1 MSHTESPAADELVA
15 LAPDPGTL
23 SDRGLRAWT
32 ERMAVHPLG
41 DTIVRDSLP
50 PGRHRL
56 SVHGLFLPGF
66 GTVLK
71 TLTHDRMRQTARQAG
86 DTVFSGRGAF
96 VRA

>member
-23 SDRGLRAWT
+23 SDRGLRAWA

-56 SVHGLFLPGF
+56 SVHGLFLPEF
-66 GTVLK
+66 GTVLRDHRHK
-71 TLTHDRMRQTARQAG
+71 RDRCIPP
-86 DTVFSGRGAF
+86 FERGLPP
-96 VRA
+96 R